1 MNDTKFFS
9 KKYVEKIK
17 ISKYQFDIISR
28 IFVKEL

>member
-1 MNDTKFFS
+1 MIRNS
-9 KKYVEKIK
+9 YQKKYVEKIK